1 MRRKLLGQLIFP
13 ALVVGFLAAGLVAAS
28 CGSNPPFAPFG
39 STIEILNPPE
49 DITIGQ
55 NALTQILVQAQVL
68 GPDEEP
74 LNDVRVI
81 WDLSFA
87 NQNTFVIDTNG
98 DGIADAR
105 ALQLVDNSACRPQQ
119 CASTPITEWFGMGAL
134 VDAPFDVL
142 TDNRGMAFVLIL
154 IGDAIIDPAT
164 LSASTDSGAID
175 IVTFSVNADLLE

>member
-1 MRRKLLGQLIFP
+1 MRRKLIGQLLFP
-13 ALVVGFLAAGLVAAS
+13 ALVAGFLAAGLAS
-28 CGSNPPFAPFG
+28 GGCGSNPPFAPFG

-49 DITIGQ
+49 DINIGQ
-55 NALTQILVQAQVL
+55 NAITQILVQAQVL
-68 GPDEEP
+68 GPDGEP

-105 ALQLVDNSACRPQQ
+105 ALQLVDNGACSPRQ

-175 IVTFSVNADLLE
+175 IVTFSVNADLGE

>member
-1 MRRKLLGQLIFP
+1 MRRKFLGQLIFP
-13 ALVVGFLAAGLVAAS
+13 ALVAGFLAAGLVAVS

-49 DITIGQ
+49 DINIGQ

-68 GPDEEP
+68 DPEGEP

-105 ALQLVDNSACRPQQ
+105 ALQLVDNNACSPRQ
-119 CASTPITEWFGMGAL
+119 CASTSITEWFSMGAL
-134 VDAPFDVL
+134 VDAPFDML
-142 TDNRGMAFVLIL
+142 TDSRGMAFVLIL
-154 IGDAIIDPAT
+154 IGDTIIDPAT

-175 IVTFSVNADLLE
+175 IVTFSVNADLGE

>member
-1 MRRKLLGQLIFP
+1 MRRKLIGQLVFP
-13 ALVVGFLAAGLVAAS
+13 ALVAVFLAAGLAAGG

-49 DITIGQ
+49 DINIGL
-55 NALTQILVQAQVL
+55 NAITQILVRAQVL

-87 NQNTFVIDTNG
+87 DQNSFVIDTNG
-98 DGIADAR
+98 DGIADAK
-105 ALQLVDNSACRPQQ
+105 ALQLVDNGACSPQQ
-119 CASTPITEWFGMGAL
+119 CASTSITEWFSMGAL
-134 VDAPFDVL
+134 VDSPFDVL
-142 TDNRGMAFVLIL
+142 TDNRGMAFVLLL
-154 IGDAIIDPAT
+154 IGDAVIDPAT

-175 IVTFSVNADLLE
+175 IVTFSVNADLGE